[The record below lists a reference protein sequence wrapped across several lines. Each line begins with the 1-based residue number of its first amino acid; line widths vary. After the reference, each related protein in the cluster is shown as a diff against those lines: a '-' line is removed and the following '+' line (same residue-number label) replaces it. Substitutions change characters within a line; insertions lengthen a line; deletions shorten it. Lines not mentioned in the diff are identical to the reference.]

1 MTAGDPVAPPV
12 PLDAATTD
20 LLGVLAYG
28 ELIAFERLAVDA
40 QLAPGVADKIA
51 LATMA
56 NAEFQHFRQLADHLS
71 SRGVDPVEAMAPFI
85 DPLDS
90 FHDST
95 EPSDW
100 YEGLIKA
107 YVGDGMATD
116 FYREVAAY
124 VTDVQTREL
133 IGEVL
138 ADTGQASFAVARV
151 KEVIAAEPSVG
162 GRLALWARRLVGE
175 ALIQAQQVA
184 VERDALLELLVGNGD
199 LAGVMRL
206 LKTITD
212 KHEERMAALG
222 LQS

>member
-1 MTAGDPVAPPV
+1 MNAT
-12 PLDAATTD
+12 LDSAIVD

-40 QLAPGVADKIA
+40 QLAPTVADKIA

-56 NAEFQHFRQLADHLS
+56 NAEFHHFRRLRDHLVA
-71 SRGVDPVEAMAPFI
+71 RGVDPIEAMAPFI
-85 DPLDS
+85 EPLDS

-107 YVGDGMATD
+107 YVGDGMASD
-116 FYREVAAY
+116 FYREVATY
-124 VTDVQTREL
+124 VKDDETRVL
-133 IGEVL
+133 IQEVL

-151 KEVIAAEPSVG
+151 KEIIAEEPSVG

-199 LAGVMRL
+199 LAGIMRL
-206 LKTITD
+206 LKSITD
-212 KHEERMAALG
+212 KHEDRMAALG
-222 LQS
+222 LQA

>member
-1 MTAGDPVAPPV
+1 MNATLDTAIV
-12 PLDAATTD
+12 D

-40 QLAPGVADKIA
+40 QLAPTIADKIA

-56 NAEFQHFRQLADHLS
+56 NAEFSHFRRLRDHLVA
-71 SRGVDPVEAMAPFI
+71 RGVDPLEAMAPFI
-85 DPLDS
+85 APLDS

-95 EPSDW
+95 QPSDW

-116 FYREVAAY
+116 FYREVATY
-124 VTDVQTREL
+124 VKDDETRVL
-133 IGEVL
+133 IQEVL

-151 KEVIAAEPSVG
+151 KQIIAEEPSVG

-184 VERDALLELLVGNGD
+184 VERDALLELLVGSGD
-199 LAGVMRL
+199 LAGIMRL
-206 LKTITD
+206 LKSITD

-222 LQS
+222 LQA

>member
-1 MTAGDPVAPPV
+1 MDTAPGRQ
-12 PLDAATTD
+12 LDTAIVD

-56 NAEFQHFRQLADHLS
+56 NAEFNHFRQLRDHLV
-71 SRGVDPVEAMAPFI
+71 SRGADPIAAMAPFI
-85 DPLDS
+85 EPLDS

-95 EPSDW
+95 QPSDW

-116 FYREVAAY
+116 FYREVATY
-124 VTDVQTREL
+124 VQDDETRVL
-133 IGEVL
+133 IQEVL

-151 KEVIAAEPSVG
+151 KEIIAEEPSVA

-184 VERDALLELLVGNGD
+184 VERDALLELLVGSGD
-199 LAGVMRL
+199 LAGIMRL
-206 LKTITD
+206 LKSITD

-222 LQS
+222 LQA

>member
-1 MTAGDPVAPPV
+1 MTTSS
-12 PLDAATTD
+12 LDLATVD

-40 QLAPGVADKIA
+40 QLAPSIADKIA

-56 NAEFQHFRQLADHLS
+56 NAEFNHFRRLRDHLS
-71 SRGVDPVEAMAPFI
+71 ARGVDPVEAMRPFI
-85 DPLDS
+85 DPLDA

-95 EPSDW
+95 QPADW

-107 YVGDGMATD
+107 YVGDGMASD
-116 FYREVAAY
+116 FYREVSTY
-124 VTDVQTREL
+124 VKDEETRAL
-133 IGEVL
+133 IQDVL

-151 KEVIAAEPSVG
+151 KEIIAEEPSVG

-184 VERDALLELLVGNGD
+184 VERDALLELLVAGGD
-199 LAGVMRL
+199 IAGIMRL
-206 LKTITD
+206 LKGITD
-212 KHEERMAALG
+212 KHEERMASLG
-222 LQS
+222 LQA

>member
-1 MTAGDPVAPPV
+1 MNATLDTAIV
-12 PLDAATTD
+12 D

-40 QLAPGVADKIA
+40 QLAPTVADKVA

-56 NAEFQHFRQLADHLS
+56 NAEFNHFRRLRDHLVA
-71 SRGVDPVEAMAPFI
+71 RGVDPIEAMAPFI
-85 DPLDS
+85 EPLDS

-95 EPSDW
+95 QPSDW

-116 FYREVAAY
+116 FYREVATY
-124 VTDVQTREL
+124 VKDDETRVL
-133 IGEVL
+133 IQEVL

-151 KEVIAAEPSVG
+151 KEIIAEEPSVG

-199 LAGVMRL
+199 LAGIMRL
-206 LKTITD
+206 LKSITD

-222 LQS
+222 LQA